1 MELVSREDFLKHQN
15 DRETVRKTAQQVIKD
30 FAFFNIEVR
39 FPEDLSLAYNDLF
52 DQLTAIVA
60 HMLSEN
66 SEKLYAVLYQIDLSE
81 AAIRKGVAQMSDH
94 TLNDVITHLIL
105 ERELKKV
112 LTRKYFSEGNL

>member
-1 MELVSREDFLKHQN
+1 MELISREDFLKHQN

-39 FPEDLSLAYNDLF
+39 FPEELSQAYNDLF
-52 DQLTAIVA
+52 DQLTVIVA

-66 SEKLYAVLYQIDLSE
+66 SEKLYAILYQIDLSE
-81 AAIRKGVAQMSDH
+81 AAIRKGVAQMNNL